1 MHNFFSQALLHAS
14 PCAVLHASTR
24 SPCALSCL
32 QTIQAASIA
41 RFQLLPNPSVVCC
54 CCGAAA
60 GAPQAPTLAIVSLCE
75 AVCLYTYTYTKLPS
89 PLLCV
94 TAVVCLQVRAQ
105 ATCEAIS
112 DTRTDVNINGAGFR
126 VAGPLKVPLGIK
138 GTGYVDWL
146 YLDESLR
153 VTRGSKGSLFVHVR
167 DDDADV

>member
-1 MHNFFSQALLHAS
+1 
-14 PCAVLHASTR
+14 
-24 SPCALSCL
+24 
-32 QTIQAASIA
+32 
-41 RFQLLPNPSVVCC
+41 VV
-54 CCGAAA
+54 
-60 GAPQAPTLAIVSLCE
+60 
-75 AVCLYTYTYTKLPS
+75 
-89 PLLCV
+89 
-94 TAVVCLQVRAQ
+94 LQVRAQ

-146 YLDESLR
+146 YLDDSLR